1 MTVRF
6 RFVDRVKVL
15 FGYRVTTCVEATI
28 NSSLIVVKKE
38 EVAIIHK
45 PKKEKK

>member
-6 RFVDRVKVL
+6 RFIDRVKVL

-28 NSSLIVVKKE
+28 NRELIIVKKD

-45 PKKEKK
+45 PKKAKQ